1 MTVHTGRSLNAERL
15 DTGRHNL
22 KCWPLAIAFLLL
34 YIPMFHYF
42 EPIAG
47 LVEWI
52 VDQSIAL
59 GRSIPGHPYDT
70 ELWTVGDGGMLGSL
84 LTLLLFP
91 VSMILQL
98 AWDMLLDLP
107 HIVFSLLFIL
117 VIPAA
122 VILLVLLF
130 PVILAI
136 TVPDWK
142 HKPENW
148 RVLEAG
154 VEGERAALGWA
165 SGLPMD
171 GHVFANLFIEHN
183 GRRSETD
190 LITVTRGGVYVIEV
204 KNYSGVVKGGPNSER
219 LRRYRRLP
227 DGSLEEKEDC
237 YNPMRQVKTHVHNL
251 AGYLRENGVN
261 VFVTGR
267 VLFTNP
273 EMELS
278 LAYPCAEACTWDE
291 RSELE
296 RELGEGSARTRLD
309 DAQIARIAQLLDEAI
324 SRFSGGTA

>member
-1 MTVHTGRSLNAERL
+1 MTVHTGRSLNAEQL
-15 DTGRHNL
+15 DTGRQNL
-22 KCWPLAIAFLLL
+22 RCWLLAIAFLLL
-34 YIPMFHYF
+34 YIPMLWWG
-42 EPIAG
+42 ESIAG
-47 LVEWI
+47 VVEGI
-52 VDQSIAL
+52 VRWSAAI
-59 GRSIPGHPYDT
+59 GSSIPGHPYDT
-70 ELWTVGDGGMLGSL
+70 ELWVVGDGDMLGTL
-84 LTLLLFP
+84 LTIALFP
-91 VSMILQL
+91 VSMFLQL

-117 VIPAA
+117 VIPTA
-122 VILLVLLF
+122 VILFVLLF
-130 PVILAI
+130 PVIMAI

-148 RVLEAG
+148 RALEAG
-154 VEGERAALGWA
+154 VEGERAALRWA
-165 SGLPMD
+165 SCLPVA
-171 GHVFANLFIEHN
+171 GHVFANVFIEHN

-267 VLFTNP
+267 VLFINP

-278 LAYPCAEACTWDE
+278 LSYPCAEACTWDE
-291 RSELE
+291 RGELE
-296 RELGEGSARTRLD
+296 EELDEGSARTRLD
-309 DAQIARIAQLLDEAI
+309 DAQIERIAQLLDEAI
-324 SRFSGGTA
+324 SRFSGGAA